1 MPDDPQNEIIEEI
14 APGDKEIGL
23 GVEPEVAQNPF
34 VEAIT
39 NDGAEQTAAL
49 SANIDGA
56 TGPDTE
62 IDTAFAIDDKELEGE
77 QSPDEI
83 AAISPDKDEQ
93 ITDDLA
99 IGSGESVAVIAAIS
113 EDEAVAALDSDDDLV
128 IAGDA
133 PEVPEQEAPAP
144 EVPRPYV
151 RTDDY
156 SVITASTA
164 EGDKK
169 LAQSERENLKEDLA
183 KEARESAGTMFA
195 MDDVNP
201 ADTFAPSQ
209 VPANNVPQRQSGF
222 AMIPD

>member
-14 APGDKEIGL
+14 APGDKEMGL
-23 GVEPEVAQNPF
+23 GAEPEIAQNPF

-39 NDGAEQTAAL
+39 NDGVEQTEAL
-49 SANIDGA
+49 TANIDGEVE
-56 TGPDTE
+56 PDVA

-77 QSPDEI
+77 QSPDEV
-83 AAISPDKDEQ
+83 AAIAVVSADEAAAAL
-93 ITDDLA
+93 DEDEL
-99 IGSGESVAVIAAIS
+99 VIAA
-113 EDEAVAALDSDDDLV
+113 DVA
-128 IAGDA
+128 
-133 PEVPEQEAPAP
+133 EVPEQEAPPPPAP
-144 EVPRPYV
+144 KPYV
-151 RTDDY
+151 RTDEY

-183 KEARESAGTMFA
+183 KEARGSAGTMFA

-209 VPANNVPQRQSGF
+209 VPNEAPQRQQEGIAF
-222 AMIPD
+222 IPH